1 MPRIRQ
7 LEDSYAEKDF
17 LGEVR
22 AQMGRKNI
30 RSQEA
35 LGKAIGVTQTTARKY
50 LLGGAGL
57 EQMSLGTFRRLIE
70 ELEPD
75 PEMTMRYL
83 KFGKKAINQMK
94 EK

>member
-17 LGEVR
+17 LGEIR

-35 LGKAIGVTQTTARKY
+35 FGKVIGVTQTTARKY
-50 LLGGAGL
+50 LLGGEGL
-57 EQMSLGTFRRLIE
+57 EQMTIGTFRRLVA

-75 PEMTMRYL
+75 PELTMRYL
-83 KFGKKAINQMK
+83 KFDKQAIKNMK

>member
-17 LGEVR
+17 LGEIR

-50 LLGGAGL
+50 LLGGEGL

-83 KFGKKAINQMK
+83 KFGKQAIKNMK